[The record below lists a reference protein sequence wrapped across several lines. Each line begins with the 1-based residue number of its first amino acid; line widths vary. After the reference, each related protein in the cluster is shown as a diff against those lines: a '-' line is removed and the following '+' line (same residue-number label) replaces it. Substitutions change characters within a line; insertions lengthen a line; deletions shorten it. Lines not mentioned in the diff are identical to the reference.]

1 MNADTAYTVDLIQ
14 KGLTLL
20 LKQVVPSKYRSYF
33 KRPDRLG
40 RIHPGNVK
48 RINND

>member
-1 MNADTAYTVDLIQ
+1 MAIKKKEEINFRHS
-14 KGLTLL
+14 GLTLL

-40 RIHPGNVK
+40 RIRPGNVK